1 MRERAG
7 RLSVPYAATQTRMR
21 RHALCDAGRDDRMTL
36 LDEVRRLLAEDAR
49 RRVTDPKPLYATA
62 GAVDAAVDFLRRA
75 PDRLETAAERARAEW
90 TPERF
95 GEVFADLVDDAR
107 DTADDAV
114 RRLQEE
120 RSKISS
126 PAGLAASARD
136 ATEQVLDEAR
146 KAPGRLVVSVAES
159 AGAVFETYDELAERG
174 RVALAKLRGD
184 AVPGETATSGRPGEQ
199 PPVFRRPVPP
209 PGPGRPAPG
218 GDIGHDAAEP
228 PPGPPAPVNA
238 VGTPRV
244 FVAPDVS
251 GTPGAVGPPEVV
263 VPPDA
268 VVPPEVVVPPA
279 AIIEPAPVKR
289 PAATTEPAPVKRPAP
304 RRPPAGKRAVPP
316 ADPAPAATTPP
327 PPGAA
332 RRSPATRTGL
342 PPEPPEAGVAPPNAA
357 RRAARR
363 TPPPGPP
370 AG

>member
-1 MRERAG
+1 
-7 RLSVPYAATQTRMR
+7 
-21 RHALCDAGRDDRMTL
+21 MTL

-126 PAGLAASARD
+126 PAGLAASARN

-218 GDIGHDAAEP
+218 SDIGHDAAEP
-228 PPGPPAPVNA
+228 PPGPPAPMNA

-263 VPPDA
+263 VPPD
-268 VVPPEVVVPPA
+268 VVVPPA
-279 AIIEPAPVKR
+279 AIIEPAPVVP
-289 PAATTEPAPVKRPAP
+289 PAATIEPAPVKRPAP

-316 ADPAPAATTPP
+316 ADPAPAATTSP

-332 RRSPATRTGL
+332 RRLPATRTGL
-342 PPEPPEAGVAPPNAA
+342 PPEPPETGVAPPNAA
-357 RRAARR
+357 RRAAKR